1 MDSIVEQFHSTD
13 QLFHVWQPKEWMREH
28 FQTLLDLES
37 QFTACS
43 LPLILILKSD
53 SNILK

>member
-13 QLFHVWQPKEWMREH
+13 QLFHVWQPKEWMRVH